1 MGDNILYFTV
11 HLAVGK
17 PLLFGSLHDRICDRM
32 RKVFFKAG
40 CHAKHL
46 TRVFPI
52 KRYHLRNSRTG
63 FRERTGLVENDGI
76 RLADFLHEASAFY
89 SDMVAAC
96 LTHGRKNAQ
105 RHGKLQRAG
114 KVHHEN

>member
-17 PLLFGSLHDRICDRM
+17 SLRFGCLYDRICYRM
-32 RKVFFKAG
+32 RKMFLKAG

-46 TRVFPI
+46 TLVFPI
-52 KRYHLRNSRTG
+52 KRDHRTNG
-63 FRERTGLVENDGI
+63 RACVRERAGLVEDHGI

-89 SDMVAAC
+89 SDMVTAC